1 MNKGIMNK
9 HTARVNMRKG
19 KLNRVKQPSPE
30 PLSYEN
36 NDALHSITN
45 KKCLS
50 LSQSLSLSPLTYYG
64 AHPDLSG
71 YAQPSA
77 GLLRALACAS
87 RTPR

>member
-1 MNKGIMNK
+1 MLPVEEAAR
-9 HTARVNMRKG
+9 TAVVVVIF
-19 KLNRVKQPSPE
+19 LFS
-30 PLSYEN
+30 LS
-36 NDALHSITN
+36 L
-45 KKCLS
+45 LS
-50 LSQSLSLSPLTYYG
+50 LSLSLSLSPLTYYG